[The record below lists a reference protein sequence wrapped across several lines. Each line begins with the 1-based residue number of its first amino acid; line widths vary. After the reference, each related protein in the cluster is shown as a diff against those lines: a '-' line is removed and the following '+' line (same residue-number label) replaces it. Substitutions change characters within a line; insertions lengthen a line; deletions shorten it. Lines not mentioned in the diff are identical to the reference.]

1 VIYLFATDQTPP
13 ILKDIPHAIELSHEH
28 GIRTCK
34 ISGIIVYQGGNRYEQ
49 HEEQFVCTGIARSA
63 GGGL

>member
-1 VIYLFATDQTPP
+1 LE
-13 ILKDIPHAIELSHEH
+13 DIPNAIELSNEH
-28 GIRTCK
+28 GIRTGK

-63 GGGL
+63 GGGP